1 MKEIPKTP
9 IYCTKNG
16 AKLLRAHYH
25 EDWNFVEVKTGDALE
40 IGKNKLT
47 FIEARMLHWPD
58 SMFTYLS
65 GKNMLFSNDALGSI
79 MHQNLCT
86 MIKLIVENY
95 YKRQ

>member
-1 MKEIPKTP
+1 MKEIPSTP

-16 AKLLRAHYH
+16 AKLLKAHYH
-25 EDWNFVEVKTGDALE
+25 EDWNFVEVKTGDTLE
-40 IGKNKLT
+40 IGENKLI
-47 FIEARMLHWPD
+47 FVEARMLHWPD

-65 GKNMLFSNDALGSI
+65 GKICYLVMMLLDSI